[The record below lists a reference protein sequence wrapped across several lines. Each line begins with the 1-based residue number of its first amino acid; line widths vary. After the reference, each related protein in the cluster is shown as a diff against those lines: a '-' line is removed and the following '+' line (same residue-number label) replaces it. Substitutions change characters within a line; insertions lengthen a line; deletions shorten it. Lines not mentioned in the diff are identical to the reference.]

1 MTKRFSFR
9 IPASTSNLGSGFDAL
24 GLALNRYLSVSIV
37 ESADFSIEAR
47 GVTADLIPIDAQNL
61 ILRVANSVAGQRA
74 WKLPPFRMN
83 IDNEIPLGCGL
94 GSSAAAI
101 IAGITCY
108 ELLTRDR
115 LADQEIFRYA
125 FEFES
130 HPDNLAAAL
139 YGGLV
144 SAATSATGE
153 VLVAR
158 LAVAP
163 GAGCV
168 VIIPEFELSTEKARA
183 VLPRIYER
191 ADVVFNIQRAVL
203 TTAALTTGKWTLV
216 REAMRDRIHQPHRTP
231 MIPGLNEIL
240 DLKVPGLFGIALS
253 GAGPTVFAFTETG
266 AEQSVGLAIC
276 KVFGE
281 HGIRSAAHALSV
293 DTTGRTIIEG

>member
-1 MTKRFSFR
+1 MNRFSFR

-24 GLALNRYLSVSIV
+24 SLALNRYLNVAIE
-37 ESADFSIEAR
+37 ESSDFAIEAR
-47 GVTADLIPIDAQNL
+47 GVTADLIPKDAQNL

-74 WKLPPFRMN
+74 WKLPAFRMT
-83 IDNEIPLGCGL
+83 IDNEIPLARGL

-115 LADQEIFRYA
+115 LSDDEIFRYA
-125 FEFES
+125 FDFES

-139 YGGLV
+139 YGGFV
-144 SAATSATGE
+144 SAAMSATGE

-163 GAGCV
+163 GAACV
-168 VIIPEFELSTEKARA
+168 AVIPEFELSTEKARA
-183 VLPRIYER
+183 VLPRTYDR
-191 ADVVFNIQRAVL
+191 SDVVFNIQRAAL

-216 REAMRDRIHQPHRTP
+216 RESMRDRIHQPYRAP
-231 MIPGLNEIL
+231 MIPGLNEVL
-240 DLKVPGLFGIALS
+240 GLSVPGLFGIALS

-266 AEQSVGLAIC
+266 AEDSVGFEIC
-276 KVFGE
+276 RVFGE
-281 HGIRSAAHALSV
+281 HGVRSAAHALLV
-293 DTTGRTIIEG
+293 DTTGRTIIDG